1 MIWTVERNARQGL
14 VVARMY
20 GASSDVPCDRQAVVA
35 AGLPGAD
42 RRGAAARSGT
52 DLSRYLP
59 LSVGAVLEQMAARRL
74 IPAVSGLSPM
84 EASPRARAEARFLAK
99 RVAMLALADGR
110 NLLLEVSMASPA
122 STRSWIAALHA
133 AGYTIDQISAETSTG
148 QSARRTGA
156 AHRRSQRE
164 LLRGHGYGGEQLP
177 AAIRALADTASAPPE
192 TGPPGAAWYPGG
204 GEIGGLLGDY
214 RAGRIS
220 LHELATAFRN
230 RTWAAVPGDW
240 AAEPGPGRDAADDLE
255 PVIAGTFDDIAHAY
269 DRGLITSGDYTALAV
284 AACKAGSRPETAHRP
299 ILN

>member
-20 GASSDVPCDRQAVVA
+20 GASVAVPCDRQAVMA

-110 NLLLEVSMASPA
+110 NLLLEVSMASAA

-133 AGYTIDQISAETSTG
+133 AGYTIDQISAETSTEE
-148 QSARRTGA
+148 SRRTGA
-156 AHRRSQRE
+156 AHRRGQHEPPS
-164 LLRGHGYGGEQLP
+164 GHGYSAQHLP
-177 AAIRALADTASAPPE
+177 AAIRALADATSAAPD

-214 RAGRIS
+214 HAGRIS
-220 LHELATAFRN
+220 LHELAVAFRS

-240 AAEPGPGRDAADDLE
+240 AAEPGPGRDAAD
-255 PVIAGTFDDIAHAY
+255 
-269 DRGLITSGDYTALAV
+269 
-284 AACKAGSRPETAHRP
+284 
-299 ILN
+299 

>member
-20 GASSDVPCDRQAVVA
+20 GAAAAVPCERQAVMA

-42 RRGAAARSGT
+42 RRAAAARCGT

-84 EASPRARAEARFLAK
+84 EALPRARAEARFLAK

-110 NLLLEVSMASPA
+110 NLLLEISMASPA

-133 AGYTIDQISAETSTG
+133 AGYTIDQISADASTG
-148 QSARRTGA
+148 DSARIAGA
-156 AHRRSQRE
+156 THRRGQRE
-164 LLRGHGYGGEQLP
+164 LHGGLGYGGEHLP
-177 AAIRALADTASAPPE
+177 AGIRALADTAPDA
-192 TGPPGAAWYPGG
+192 GPRGAAWYPGG
-204 GEIGGLLGDY
+204 GEIGGLLRDY
-214 RAGRIS
+214 HAGRIS
-220 LHELATAFRN
+220 LHELATAFRSK
-230 RTWAAVPGDW
+230 TWAAVPGDW

-269 DRGLITSGDYTALAV
+269 DRGLITSGDYTALAD
-284 AACKAGSRPETAHRP
+284 AACRASSRPETAHRP